1 MLDRKS
7 LIVYFKNPKA
17 IKQIAKVTDIKY
29 FTKKRKYAI
38 VYVNIEDIE
47 KMTKALK
54 EIRLV
59 RRIEES
65 PFEND
70 EYQLDFDVQ

>member
-7 LIVYFKNPKA
+7 LIVYFKNQKA
-17 IKQIAKVTDIKY
+17 IKQIAKITEIKY

-38 VYVNIEDIE
+38 VYVNSEDRE
-47 KMTKALK
+47 KLTKELK

>member
-1 MLDRKS
+1 MTNRKS

-17 IKQIAKVTDIKY
+17 IKQIARVRDIKY

-38 VYVNIEDIE
+38 IYVNDGEQEQTIKE
-47 KMTKALK
+47 LK
-54 EIRLV
+54 TIKLV

-65 PFEND
+65 LYEND